1 MSQDDHEVG
10 PEVARRFL
18 SGTAN
23 GEERGIIIRHLLK
36 DCPTCRAQLV
46 PAQPPL
52 DSYDQA
58 FARAEAA
65 VKRELARQAVRP
77 LLAELEATAPEQQ
90 EFRVRNS
97 RRFASLD
104 LAELL
109 AERSVAAGH
118 RDPAAMWL
126 DARLAVAAADNC
138 EGSASGP
145 QLLADARARAW
156 AALGNAHR
164 LRSEIAE
171 AESAF
176 AAAHEQ
182 LQAGTGAPC
191 VRAWYCR
198 LRSSLYLFHRQ
209 FASATALAEEAVE
222 AYSQLQDPAGEG
234 AALILVAI
242 TSIYAGDPRRALPL
256 LDRSVALARECDDE
270 PLARLAINNIVRA
283 YSDLGAF
290 QEAHAV
296 VQSADSLFEFCDE
309 EIVRLKWKW
318 NAARLER
325 DLGLFPSAIAR
336 LEAVREGFLERGLR
350 VEVADV
356 SLDLAD
362 VYLRTHD
369 GPGVLRTIGETVPIY
384 RALGATRELLASL
397 LQLTQSVHDH
407 EQAVTLFAAVSP
419 QLRGLLEQ
427 TAAPLPG

>member
-1 MSQDDHEVG
+1 M
-10 PEVARRFL
+10 
-18 SGTAN
+18 
-23 GEERGIIIRHLLK
+23 
-36 DCPTCRAQLV
+36 
-46 PAQPPL
+46 
-52 DSYDQA
+52 
-58 FARAEAA
+58 
-65 VKRELARQAVRP
+65 
-77 LLAELEATAPEQQ
+77 
-90 EFRVRNS
+90 
-97 RRFASLD
+97 
-104 LAELL
+104 
-109 AERSVAAGH
+109 
-118 RDPAAMWL
+118 
-126 DARLAVAAADNC
+126 
-138 EGSASGP
+138 
-145 QLLADARARAW
+145 
-156 AALGNAHR
+156 
-164 LRSEIAE
+164 
-171 AESAF
+171 
-176 AAAHEQ
+176 
-182 LQAGTGAPC
+182 QAGTGAPC